1 MVCLCLYVCLFV
13 CLCDIP
19 RFMVQTGDPTGT
31 GKGGMSCW
39 GKKME
44 DELVDSLK
52 VWCVVC
58 VCMFVC
64 VFV

>member
-1 MVCLCLYVCLFV
+1 
-13 CLCDIP
+13 
-19 RFMVQTGDPTGT
+19 MVQTGDPTGT

-52 VWCVVC
+52 VWCVC
-58 VCMFVC
+58 ICMFVC

>member
-1 MVCLCLYVCLFV
+1 
-13 CLCDIP
+13 
-19 RFMVQTGDPTGT
+19 MVQTGDPTGT

-52 VWCVVC
+52 VWCVYVFVC
-58 VCMFVC
+58 LFVC
-64 VFV
+64 VKSQGLWYRQVNPQEQGRVA